1 MIGFIITAYAG
12 LEHAFE
18 ADHLLAVNS
27 LVTNRNNLKESVK
40 DGIYWGI
47 GHTLTIFVVAV
58 LMIGFKVAVS
68 ESVFNYL
75 EAAVGL
81 MLVFLGIY
89 RLSKLF
95 KKHPHIHTY
104 SHRHTLSNSGSV
116 SHLHSHTYS
125 HAHLV
130 TTSNH
135 THPNKSNSFNAA
147 FGVGL
152 VHGLAGSGALVV
164 LVLSQ
169 MKSTSEGLLYIL
181 IFGVGSI
188 IGMFIASGLFS
199 LPYGKSVLKSQKL
212 QIGLIVVSSL
222 LCVFYGG
229 KVIYDNLFSTII

>member
-27 LVTNRNNLKESVK
+27 LVTNRNNLKESLK

-75 EAAVGL
+75 EATVGL
-81 MLVFLGIY
+81 MLVVLGIY
-89 RLSKLF
+89 RLTKLF
-95 KKHPHIHTY
+95 KKNMHTHTY

-125 HAHLV
+125 HAHIV

-169 MKSTSEGLLYIL
+169 MKSTLEGLLYIL

-188 IGMFIASGLFS
+188 IGMFLASGLFS
-199 LPYGKSVLKSQKL
+199 LPYGKSILKSQKL
-212 QIGLIVVSSL
+212 QIGLIIVSSL

-229 KVIYDNLFSTII
+229 HVIYKNIF

>member
-27 LVTNRNNLKESVK
+27 LVTNRNTLKESVK
-40 DGIYWGI
+40 DGMFWGI

-68 ESVFNYL
+68 EQIFSYL
-75 EAAVGL
+75 EAIVGL

-89 RLSKLF
+89 RMSKLF
-95 KKHPHIHTY
+95 KKNTHSHTY
-104 SHRHTLSNSGSV
+104 SHRHTLSKTDPI
-116 SHLHSHTYS
+116 SHLHSHTYTHS
-125 HAHLV
+125 HII
-130 TTSNH
+130 TTTNH
-135 THPNKSNSFNAA
+135 THPNKSNSFSAAFSAA

-169 MKSTSEGLLYIL
+169 MKTTTEGLLYIL
-181 IFGVGSI
+181 IFGLGSI

-199 LPYGKSVLKSQKL
+199 LPYGKSILKSQKL
-212 QIGLIVVSSL
+212 QFVLIIISSL
-222 LCVFYGG
+222 LCILYGG
-229 KVIYDNLFSTII
+229 KVIYENLF

>member
-68 ESVFNYL
+68 KSVFSYL
-75 EAAVGL
+75 EATVGL
-81 MLVFLGIY
+81 MLVILGIY
-89 RLSKLF
+89 RLTKLF
-95 KKHPHIHTY
+95 KKNTHTHTY
-104 SHRHTLSNSGSV
+104 SHRHTLSNLDSV

-125 HAHLV
+125 HAHIV
-130 TTSNH
+130 TTTNH
-135 THPNKSNSFNAA
+135 THPNKSNSFSAA

-169 MKSTSEGLLYIL
+169 MKTTLEGLLYIL

-199 LPYGKSVLKSQKL
+199 LPYGKSILKSQKL
-212 QIGLIVVSSL
+212 QIGLIIVSSL
-222 LCVFYGG
+222 LCVFYGSH
-229 KVIYDNLFSTII
+229 VIYKNIF

>member
-1 MIGFIITAYAG
+1 MLGIIITVYAG

-27 LVTNRNNLKESVK
+27 LVTNRSNLKESVK

-47 GHTLTIFVVAV
+47 GHTLTIFLVAV
-58 LMIGFKVAVS
+58 LMIGFKVVVS
-68 ESVFNYL
+68 EHIFSYL
-75 EAAVGL
+75 EATVGL

-95 KKHPHIHTY
+95 KKNTHSHTY
-104 SHRHTLSNSGSV
+104 SHSHTLSNSGSV
-116 SHLHSHTYS
+116 SHLHSHTYTHS
-125 HAHLV
+125 HII
-130 TTSNH
+130 TTQNH
-135 THPNKSNSFNAA
+135 SHPNKLSSFNAA

-169 MKSTSEGLLYIL
+169 MKSTLEGLMYIL
-181 IFGVGSI
+181 IFGIGSI

-212 QIGLIVVSSL
+212 QFVLIVISSL
-222 LCVFYGG
+222 LCVIYGG
-229 KVIYDNLFSTII
+229 KVIVENLFQ